1 MALRNHL
8 IHIDDLIALQ
18 ESRMRGLHE
27 EFERDVRILKEEY
40 DLEKN
45 DIARTHDAETQE
57 LREMIETIEEEELH
71 KLRLLKDNFLAEKEQ
86 TRNKNLEEAETMKM
100 DLIKKIDAL
109 DSEFEVQFNTYMT
122 ATEGKTAEYSKM
134 LDDNE
139 LTTAQIH
146 DMTINI
152 NRTRKKTTKLALKAA

>member
-1 MALRNHL
+1 
-8 IHIDDLIALQ
+8 
-18 ESRMRGLHE
+18 MRGLHE